1 VADDSETE
9 RTPDVHQSVGAWAK
23 RYYNA
28 NRAAI
33 DSVLRPYDVGTT
45 QWYVLYQLAT
55 EGETLQR
62 DLGPLLHLERATLSG
77 IVAALVRKGW
87 VDQSADTID
96 QRQRMLRL
104 TDAGR
109 ELWGR
114 LPDPVAVIRAH
125 SFQGSTP
132 EEQATAI
139 RVLESATK
147 TLNEWMSA
155 GASAGEKP
163 DQK

>member
-1 VADDSETE
+1 MADDSEN
-9 RTPDVHQSVGAWAK
+9 VYQSVGAWAK

-55 EGETLQR
+55 DGPTMQR
-62 DLGPLLHLERATLSG
+62 ELGRMLHLERATLSG
-77 IVAALVRKGW
+77 IVAALVRKGF
-87 VDQSADTID
+87 VDQVADTVD
-96 QRQRMLRL
+96 QRQRVLGL

-109 ELWGR
+109 ELWSR

-125 SFQGSTP
+125 SFQGSSP
-132 EEQATAI
+132 DEIATAI
-139 RVLESATK
+139 RVLEAATK
-147 TLNEWMSA
+147 RLNDWMA
-155 GASAGEKP
+155 GG
-163 DQK
+163 Q